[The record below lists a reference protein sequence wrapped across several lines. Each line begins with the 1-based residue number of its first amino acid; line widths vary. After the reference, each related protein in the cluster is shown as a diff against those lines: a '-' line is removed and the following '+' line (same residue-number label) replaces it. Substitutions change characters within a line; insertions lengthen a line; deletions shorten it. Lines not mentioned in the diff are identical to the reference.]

1 MSRLSVV
8 KSLTHTFRFREDES
22 TATAQIAPSHQHLSK
37 KKPSYATLEDFKELF
52 AATQTELLCLSLH
65 LTADAEDAEVC
76 LIRALKDCMTG
87 FPVPKERM
95 HIRARQMVVWNSVRL
110 VLGSENTPPDDSLG
124 DAVPYVHLETG
135 ELQAEELRE
144 STAILDLP
152 TFDRLVFVITVLERY
167 SIRDCAL
174 LLRSTPKK
182 VRDARLHALNHVISG
197 EGHEHLDTFKA
208 FPVSAHGV
216 CSDERGRL
224 DGTSGTVLN

>member
-8 KSLTHTFRFREDES
+8 KKPTQTFRFTADES
-22 TATAQIAPSHQHLSK
+22 TATAQVAPSRGHLSK
-37 KKPSYATLEDFKELF
+37 EKQPYATLEDFKELF
-52 AATQTELLCLSLH
+52 AATQAELLCLSLH

-76 LIRALKDCMTG
+76 LIRALKDCMAG

-110 VLGSENTPPDDSLG
+110 VLGSENTPPHDSLG
-124 DAVPYVHLETG
+124 DAVPYVHLEPG
-135 ELQAEELRE
+135 ELQADELCE

-152 TFDRLVFVITVLERY
+152 AFDRMVFVITVLERY
-167 SIRDCAL
+167 SIRNCAL
-174 LLRSTPKK
+174 LLRTTPKK
-182 VRDARLHALNHVISG
+182 VRDARLRALNHVISS
-197 EGHEHLDTFKA
+197 EGRERLGTLRA